1 MTTASSASAAHEN
14 RLALETS
21 PYLLQHRHNPVDW
34 WAWGPDALNAAK
46 QSNKPIL
53 LSIGYAA
60 CHWCHVMAHESFE
73 DAPTAAVMN
82 DLFINIKVDREERP
96 DIDQIYMAALHH
108 LGEQGGWPLTMFLT
122 PDGEPVWGGTYF
134 PKVSRYGRPG
144 FVDVMQEV
152 ARLFREEPQRIEHN
166 RNALMTALAN
176 KSRPANQVVIGAREL
191 DATAT
196 AIARAFDPVNGG
208 FGRAP
213 KFPQCSMLEVLWRAG
228 MRRGEARFFE
238 LVEHTLTHMCEGGIY
253 DHLGGGFS
261 RYSVDERWLVPHF
274 EKMLYDNAQLLEL
287 LALAHVRSGNDLF
300 RQRAEET
307 VGWLAREMTTPQG
320 AFCASLDADSEGEEG
335 KFYVWSRAE
344 IEDILGPRDAE
355 FFALTYDV
363 TPGGNFEGHN
373 ILNRLAA
380 LTDTQ
385 DNTEKNN
392 TQKDKPR
399 EGASEARIVKDPG
412 PPTNGHAGEGAQL
425 PDADYLLAQKR
436 RADKVTRLA
445 GLRQQLLA
453 ARANRV
459 RPGLDDK
466 VLADWNGLM
475 IAALVNA
482 GVMLQQPQWIELA
495 KRAFAFIAQ
504 HMTRGDRLG
513 HSWRDGK
520 LLLPGLASDYA
531 AMIRAALA
539 LHEATGAREYLAA
552 ALAWQAALDRHY
564 AHEANGGYYLTAN
577 DAEGLGGASGFDDR
591 RSDSERQRVGRSE
604 SDAPRHPFRRRHLA
618 GARRHPVRRPAADR
632 GGKHVSACQPA
643 QRARSAAA
651 RRRDRRGGPASRPV
665 RRRGARDA
673 VPRPHRGACREQ
685 RRTAVAPPRARR
697 LPRLGWNRRPRMRGR
712 ALLPAGN
719 RRRQA
724 GGSSR
729 SGAGT
734 ARAIVSGEPP
744 DHWVRA
750 AKGPISGLPWVSAS
764 GPSSTFAPRAM
775 AASLA
780 AGLEAGEVR
789 PVLPRQ
795 RSAQLLAGLDRG
807 VMDDVDLPL
816 VVGIALLV
824 AGEIA
829 EIAAGREDRMH
840 ARHLGDLVG
849 VLESLQRLDHQDQHD
864 IVVDGVAVAAGD
876 IAPHV
881 GIERVAATEA
891 ALAERWEIGPV
902 PARRSLPPRCRRS
915 ERR

>member
-1 MTTASSASAAHEN
+1 MSSTPSTSSASPAHEN

-21 PYLLQHRHNPVDW
+21 PYLLQHRHNPVNW
-34 WAWGPDALNAAK
+34 WAWGPAALDAAK

-144 FVDVMQEV
+144 FIDVMQEV

-166 RNALMTALAN
+166 RNALMSALAA

-191 DATAT
+191 DAAAN

-208 FGRAP
+208 LGRAP
-213 KFPQCSMLEVLWRAG
+213 KFPQCSMLEVLWRTG
-228 MRRGEARFFE
+228 MRRGDVRFFE
-238 LVEHTLTHMCEGGIY
+238 LVEHTLAHMCEGGIY

-287 LALAHVRSGNDLF
+287 LALAHVRSGDELF

-380 LTDTQ
+380 LSEAQ
-385 DNTEKNN
+385 DK
-392 TQKDKPR
+392 TQKDKAQKDRPQ
-399 EGASEARIVKDPG
+399 EAANEVRIAKDPG
-412 PPTNGHAGEGAQL
+412 LPTNGFAGEQAQL

-436 RADKVTRLA
+436 RADTVTRLV

-453 ARANRV
+453 ARADRV

-482 GVMLQQPQWIELA
+482 GMMLQQPHWLDLA
-495 KRAFAFIAQ
+495 KRVFAFIAQ

-531 AMIRAALA
+531 AMIRAALT
-539 LHEATGAREYLAA
+539 LHEATGAREYLAG

-564 AHEANGGYYLTAN
+564 AHEANGGYYLTAD
-577 DAEGLGGASGFDDR
+577 DAEGLVVRPDSTVDEAIPNPSGLAAQNLTRLAILSGDDIWRERADILFDGLLPIAAQSMYLHASLLNALDLRLRAIEIVAVGPQARRFADAALTMPFLDR
-591 RSDSERQRVGRSE
+591 IVAHAASIEE
-604 SDAPRHPFRRRHLA
+604 LPPRHP
-618 GARRHPVRRPAADR
+618 
-632 GGKHVSACQPA
+632 
-643 QRARSAAA
+643 
-651 RRRDRRGGPASRPV
+651 
-665 RRRGARDA
+665 
-673 VPRPHRGACREQ
+673 
-685 RRTAVAPPRARR
+685 
-697 LPRLGWNRRPRMRGR
+697 
-712 ALLPAGN
+712 
-719 RRRQA
+719 
-724 GGSSR
+724 
-729 SGAGT
+729 
-734 ARAIVSGEPP
+734 ARAV
-744 DHWVRA
+744 
-750 AKGPISGLPWVSAS
+750 
-764 GPSSTFAPRAM
+764 
-775 AASLA
+775 SLA
-780 AGLEAGEVR
+780 SDATAALVCAGER
-789 PVLPRQ
+789 CSLPVTDVGKL
-795 RSAQLLAGLDRG
+795 AQ
-807 VMDDVDLPL
+807 
-816 VVGIALLV
+816 
-824 AGEIA
+824 
-829 EIAAGREDRMH
+829 
-840 ARHLGDLVG
+840 
-849 VLESLQRLDHQDQHD
+849 
-864 IVVDGVAVAAGD
+864 AVAATR
-876 IAPHV
+876 AP
-881 GIERVAATEA
+881 
-891 ALAERWEIGPV
+891 
-902 PARRSLPPRCRRS
+902 PASS
-915 ERR
+915 